1 MYIYYSFKERK
12 FFKLNSKLRVKKG
25 LKLVDPVTLA
35 LILGG
40 SIIVIGFLGNYLFER
55 TGFPDMLLLIILGL
69 LLGPITGL
77 VVPGS
82 VMDLAPYLAALAL
95 VFILFD
101 GGMAMNIYRV
111 FSESPRAAVLAVA
124 GFAMNVIATTLFMMY
139 IVIPDVPLLYSI
151 LFGTILGG
159 SSSIAV
165 ISLASRIKVSEK
177 CSTILSL
184 ESAITDILCIVFS
197 LVVIEII
204 LKGASVDL
212 TAIGQSIASR
222 FSTGVVLGLIFG
234 IIWLSVLKRIA
245 KASYAYMLTLAVV
258 LLAYAFSEFLGGSG
272 SLCSLLFGI
281 MLGNEK
287 EIYRILRMER
297 PPNTVVDVGLKRFES
312 EVAFL
317 LRTFFFVYI
326 GLIVTIGNVTVV
338 LSGVVLSL
346 ILLLV
351 RFGAVKFATI
361 RCNELVKERPMMAV
375 MLTRGLAAAVLATLP
390 LQYADVV
397 KYPEAGPIFQVL
409 SSIYINLAVIIIL
422 GTAIIAT
429 IGIPLLKRKAEK

>member
-1 MYIYYSFKERK
+1 MA
-12 FFKLNSKLRVKKG
+12 
-25 LKLVDPVTLA
+25 DPVTLA
-35 LILGG
+35 LVLGG
-40 SIIVIGFLGNYLFER
+40 SIIVIGFLSNYLFER
-55 TGFPDMLLLIILGL
+55 TGFPDMLIIIILGL

-77 VVPGS
+77 VDAGS
-82 VMDLAPYLAALAL
+82 IVSLAPYLAALTL

-101 GGMAMNIYRV
+101 GGMAMNIYHV
-111 FSESPRAAVLAVA
+111 FSESPRATVLAIA
-124 GFAMNVIATTLFMMY
+124 GFAMSVFATTLFMSF
-139 IVIPDVPLLYSI
+139 IVIPTMPMLYSV
-151 LFGTILGG
+151 LFGTIFGG
-159 SSSIAV
+159 SSSVAI

-222 FSTGVVLGLIFG
+222 FSTGVVLGVIFG

-258 LLAYAFSEFLGGSG
+258 LLVYAFSEFLGGSG
-272 SLCSLLFGI
+272 PLCSLLFGI

-297 PPNTVVDVGLKRFES
+297 PPDSAVDVGLKRFES
-312 EVAFL
+312 EIAFL

-326 GLIVTIGNVTVV
+326 GLIVTFSNISVV
-338 LSGVVLSL
+338 VRGVILSL

-351 RFGAVKFATI
+351 RFGAVRFATI
-361 RCNELVKERPMMAV
+361 RSNELVKERPIMAV

-390 LQYADVV
+390 LQYTDVV
-397 KYPEAGPIFQVL
+397 KYPEAGPIFLVL
-409 SSIYINLAVIIIL
+409 SPIYIDLAVIIIL
-422 GTAIIAT
+422 VTAIIAT

>member
-1 MYIYYSFKERK
+1 M
-12 FFKLNSKLRVKKG
+12 
-25 LKLVDPVTLA
+25 DPVTLA

-55 TGFPDMLLLIILGL
+55 TGFPDMLWLIVLGL
-69 LLGPITGL
+69 LLGPVTGL
-77 VVPGS
+77 VDAGS
-82 VMDLAPYLAALAL
+82 IMSLAPYLAALAL

-139 IVIPDVPLLYSI
+139 IVIPDKPLLYSL

-159 SSSIAV
+159 SSSIVV
-165 ISLASRIKVSEK
+165 ISLASKIKISEK

-204 LKGASVDL
+204 LKGTAVDL
-212 TAIGQSIASR
+212 TTIGQSIASR
-222 FSTGVVLGLIFG
+222 FSTGAVLGVIFG
-234 IIWLSVLKRIA
+234 FIWLSVLKRIA

-287 EIYRILRMER
+287 EIYKILKMER

-326 GLIVTIGNVTVV
+326 GLIVTIGNIITVIT
-338 LSGVVLSL
+338 GVILSL
-346 ILLLV
+346 MLLLV
-351 RFGAVKFATI
+351 RFGAVTFATT
-361 RCNELVKERPMMAV
+361 RCNELVKERPIMSV
-375 MLTRGLAAAVLATLP
+375 VLTRGLAAAVLATLP
-390 LQYADVV
+390 MQYAS
-397 KYPEAGPIFQVL
+397 ESPIFAEL
-409 SSIYINLAVIIIL
+409 SSLYINLAVITIL
-422 GTAIIAT
+422 ATAIIAT
-429 IGIPLLKRKAEK
+429 VGIPLLKRRAEK

>member
-1 MYIYYSFKERK
+1 M
-12 FFKLNSKLRVKKG
+12 
-25 LKLVDPVTLA
+25 VDPVTLA

-40 SIIVIGFLGNYLFER
+40 SIIVIGFLGNYVFEH
-55 TGFPDMLLLIILGL
+55 TGFPDMLLLIILGM
-69 LLGPITGL
+69 LLGPVTGL
-77 VVPGS
+77 VDSSSIMG
-82 VMDLAPYLAALAL
+82 LAPYLATLAL

-111 FSESPRAAVLAVA
+111 FSESPRAAVLAVV
-124 GFAMNVIATTLFMMY
+124 GFAINVIATTLFMMY
-139 IVIPDVPLLYSI
+139 IVIPYMPLLYSV

-159 SSSIAV
+159 SSSIVV

-197 LVVIEII
+197 LIVIEII
-204 LKGASVDL
+204 LRGASVDL
-212 TAIGQSIASR
+212 IIIGQSIASR
-222 FSTGVVLGLIFG
+222 FSTGAVLGVIFG
-234 IIWLSVLKRIA
+234 FIWLSVLKRIA
-245 KASYAYMLTLAVV
+245 QASYAYMLTLAVV

-287 EIYRILRMER
+287 EIYRMLRMER
-297 PPNTVVDVGLKRFES
+297 PPNTVVDIGLKRFES

-326 GLIVTIGNVTVV
+326 GLIVTIGNITIMIA
-338 LSGVVLSL
+338 GAILSL

-351 RFGAVKFATI
+351 RFGAVRFATI
-361 RCNELVKERPMMAV
+361 RCNELVKERPIMSV
-375 MLTRGLAAAVLATLP
+375 VLTRGLAAAVLATLP
-390 LQYADVV
+390 LQYADPA
-397 KYPEAGPIFQVL
+397 KYPEAGPIFQTL
-409 SSIYINLAVIIIL
+409 SPLYINLAVIIIL
-422 GTAIIAT
+422 ATAIIAT
-429 IGIPLLKRKAEK
+429 LGIPLLKRRAEK

>member
-1 MYIYYSFKERK
+1 M
-12 FFKLNSKLRVKKG
+12 
-25 LKLVDPVTLA
+25 DPVTLA

-55 TGFPDMLLLIILGL
+55 TGFPDMLWLIVLGL
-69 LLGPITGL
+69 LLGPVTGL
-77 VVPGS
+77 VDAGS
-82 VMDLAPYLAALAL
+82 IMSLAPYLAALAL

-139 IVIPDVPLLYSI
+139 IVIPDKPLLYSL

-159 SSSIAV
+159 SSSIVV
-165 ISLASRIKVSEK
+165 ISLASKIKISEK

-204 LKGASVDL
+204 LKGAAVDL
-212 TAIGQSIASR
+212 TTIAQSIASR
-222 FSTGVVLGLIFG
+222 FSTGAVLGVIFG
-234 IIWLSVLKRIA
+234 FIWLSVLKRIA

-272 SLCSLLFGI
+272 ALCSLLFGI

-287 EIYRILRMER
+287 EIYKILKMER

-326 GLIVTIGNVTVV
+326 GLIVTIGNIITVIT
-338 LSGVVLSL
+338 GVILSL
-346 ILLLV
+346 MLLLV
-351 RFGAVKFATI
+351 RFGAVTFATT
-361 RCNELVKERPMMAV
+361 RCNELVKERPIMGV

-390 LQYADVV
+390 MQYQS
-397 KYPEAGPIFQVL
+397 ESPIFAEL
-409 SSIYINLAVIIIL
+409 SSLYINLAVIIIL
-422 GTAIIAT
+422 ATAIIAT
-429 IGIPLLKRKAEK
+429 LGIPLLKRRTEK

>member
-1 MYIYYSFKERK
+1 M
-12 FFKLNSKLRVKKG
+12 
-25 LKLVDPVTLA
+25 DPVTLA

-55 TGFPDMLLLIILGL
+55 TGFPDMLWLIVLGL
-69 LLGPITGL
+69 LLGPVTGL
-77 VVPGS
+77 VDAGS
-82 VMDLAPYLAALAL
+82 IMSLAPYLAALAL

-124 GFAMNVIATTLFMMY
+124 GFAMNVVATTLFMMY
-139 IVIPDVPLLYSI
+139 IVIPDKPLLYSL

-165 ISLASRIKVSEK
+165 ISLASRIKISEK
-177 CSTILSL
+177 CSTILSI

-197 LVVIEII
+197 LAVIEII
-204 LKGASVDL
+204 LKGTAVDL
-212 TAIGQSIASR
+212 TTIGQSIASR
-222 FSTGVVLGLIFG
+222 FSTGAVLGVIFG
-234 IIWLSVLKRIA
+234 FIWLSILKRIA

-287 EIYRILRMER
+287 EIYKILKMER
-297 PPNTVVDVGLKRFES
+297 PPNTAVDAGLKRFES

-326 GLIVTIGNVTVV
+326 GLIVTIGNIITVIT
-338 LSGVVLSL
+338 GVILSL
-346 ILLLV
+346 ILLLA
-351 RFGAVKFATI
+351 RFGAVSFATVHSD
-361 RCNELVKERPMMAV
+361 ELKKERPIMGV
-375 MLTRGLAAAVLATLP
+375 VLTRGLAAAVLATLP
-390 LQYADVV
+390 LQYTDAT
-397 KYPEAGPIFQVL
+397 KYPEAAPIFQAL
-409 SSIYINLAVIIIL
+409 SPLYINLAVIIIL
-422 GTAIIAT
+422 ATAIIAT
-429 IGIPLLKRKAEK
+429 VGIPLLKRRTEK

>member
-1 MYIYYSFKERK
+1 M
-12 FFKLNSKLRVKKG
+12 
-25 LKLVDPVTLA
+25 DPVTLA

-55 TGFPDMLLLIILGL
+55 TGFPDMLWLIVLGL
-69 LLGPITGL
+69 LLGPVTGL
-77 VVPGS
+77 VDAGS
-82 VMDLAPYLAALAL
+82 IMSLAPYLAALAL

-124 GFAMNVIATTLFMMY
+124 GFAMNVVATTLFMMY
-139 IVIPDVPLLYSI
+139 IVIPDKPLLYSL

-165 ISLASRIKVSEK
+165 ISLASRIKISEK
-177 CSTILSL
+177 CSTILSI

-197 LVVIEII
+197 LAVIEII
-204 LKGASVDL
+204 LKGTAVDL
-212 TAIGQSIASR
+212 TTIGQSIASR
-222 FSTGVVLGLIFG
+222 FSTGAVLGVIFG
-234 IIWLSVLKRIA
+234 FIWLSILKRIA

-287 EIYRILRMER
+287 EIYKILKMER
-297 PPNTVVDVGLKRFES
+297 PPNTAVDAGLKRFES

-326 GLIVTIGNVTVV
+326 GLIVTIGNIITVIT
-338 LSGVVLSL
+338 GVILSL

-351 RFGAVKFATI
+351 RFGAVSFATVHSD
-361 RCNELVKERPMMAV
+361 ELKKERPIMGV
-375 MLTRGLAAAVLATLP
+375 VLTRGLAAAVLATLP
-390 LQYADVV
+390 LQYTDAT
-397 KYPEAGPIFQVL
+397 KYPEAAPIFQAL
-409 SSIYINLAVIIIL
+409 SPLYINLAVIIIL
-422 GTAIIAT
+422 ATAIIAT
-429 IGIPLLKRKAEK
+429 VGIPLLKRRTEK